1 MPVRAG
7 AWFQAFPVCETAR
20 VPDDP
25 PKDTKPDEPTSRLGR
40 FLTKYA
46 TLLSSTVLGIAGL
59 SATSIWQ
66 FRQSATAQQQAESQQ
81 RVAEMQAQNNWKI
94 ERADILS
101 KNIATLASN
110 GPETVE
116 QRYGVLL
123 SLTRGNLLDPELAV
137 SYALEL
143 GKDNAD
149 YMQSVLATVPDK
161 DYARLARAFTVSCQE
176 RFGTS
181 PAIEMCNDKLAKRSA
196 ALAKL
201 VADDGDAALAGPMPG
216 PLVLL
221 KDERPVQ
228 VHVNR
233 MAALFAPMLTAL
245 YEDRKWDDIKK
256 FIAYGSGAHLVAA
269 LVLTAAR
276 TGEFV
281 TDEEAR
287 QLQEFDDTH
296 SKWLAG
302 YLAGTT
308 CDAECKS
315 RAMSVMV
322 SHFAAAQ
329 GSYDVAMRQ
338 LLGSPRAQSQMA
350 VSRLH
355 TRLLWCQ
362 VDSADL
368 AALRDRV
375 LVPTATAVLANP
387 SADAAVR
394 DGIYSLVLLAPEPAA
409 DDAQATAAWQAM
421 TAVIAKGGDKVAR
434 TFADRRATAAHQ
446 RLNPPPALKKA
457 NFCAAATDDS
467 GSAPAEKPV
476 P

>member
-1 MPVRAG
+1 
-7 AWFQAFPVCETAR
+7 
-20 VPDDP
+20 VPDP
-25 PKDTKPDEPTSRLGR
+25 SKDDKPDEPTSRFGR

-59 SATSIWQ
+59 AATSIWQ

-81 RVAEMQAQNNWKI
+81 HVAEMQAQNSWKI

-101 KNIATLASN
+101 KNIATLASS
-110 GPETVE
+110 GPDTVE

-123 SLTRGNLLDPELAV
+123 SLARGNLLDPELAV

-149 YMQSVLATVPDK
+149 YMHSVLATVPEK

-181 PAIEMCNDKLAKRSA
+181 PAVEMCNDKLVKRSA
-196 ALAKL
+196 ALATL
-201 VADDGDAALAGPMPG
+201 IADDGEAALTGSMPG

-228 VHVNR
+228 VHVQR
-233 MAALFAPMLTAL
+233 VAALFAPMLTAL
-245 YEDRKWDDIKK
+245 YGDRKWDEINK
-256 FIAYGSGAHLVAA
+256 FIAYSNGAHLVAA

-281 TDEEAR
+281 TDDEAK
-287 QLQEFDDTH
+287 QLQQFDDTH
-296 SKWLAG
+296 SRWLAS
-302 YLAGTT
+302 YLAGAT

-315 RAMSVMV
+315 RAVSFMV

-338 LLGSPRAQSQMA
+338 LLGGPRTQSHLA

-362 VDSADL
+362 VDPADI

-387 SADAAVR
+387 NADASVR
-394 DGIYSLVLLAPEPAA
+394 DGLYSLVLLTPEPAA
-409 DDAQATAAWQAM
+409 DDAPATAAWQAM
-421 TAVIAKGGDKVAR
+421 TAVITKGGDKVAR
-434 TFADRRATAAHQ
+434 GFGDRRATAKNQ

-457 NFCAAATDDS
+457 NFCALPTDDG
-467 GSAPAEKPV
+467 GSAPAVKASP
-476 P
+476 

>member
-1 MPVRAG
+1 M
-7 AWFQAFPVCETAR
+7 CETAR
-20 VPDDP
+20 VQDQP
-25 PKDTKPDEPTSRLGR
+25 TKPGEPTSRLGR
-40 FLTKYA
+40 FLTTYA

-59 SATSIWQ
+59 AATSIWQ
-66 FRQSATAQQQAESQQ
+66 FRQSATAQQQADSQKKL
-81 RVAEMQAQNNWKI
+81 AEMQAQNSWKI

-101 KNIATLASN
+101 KNIATLASS

-123 SLTRGNLLDPELAV
+123 SLARGNLLDPELTV

-149 YMQSVLATVPDK
+149 YMQSVLATVPEK

-201 VADDGDAALAGPMPG
+201 IADDGEAALGGAMPG

-221 KDERPVQ
+221 KDERNVQ
-228 VHVNR
+228 VHVQR
-233 MAALFAPMLTAL
+233 IAALFAPMLTAL
-245 YEDRKWDDIKK
+245 YEDRKWEEIKK

-281 TDEEAR
+281 TDEEAK
-287 QLQEFDDTH
+287 QLQDFDDTH
-296 SKWLAG
+296 AKWLAS

-308 CDAECKS
+308 CDSECKS
-315 RAMSVMV
+315 RAMGVMV
-322 SHFAAAQ
+322 SHFAVAQ
-329 GSYDVAMRQ
+329 GSYDTAVRQ
-338 LLGSPRAQSQMA
+338 LLEGPRAQSQMA

-362 VDSADL
+362 VDPSDL
-368 AALRDRV
+368 AALRDHV

-394 DGIYSLVLLAPEPAA
+394 DGIFSLVLLAPEPAA
-409 DDAQATAAWQAM
+409 DDAKATAAWQAM
-421 TAVIAKGGDKVAR
+421 TAVIAKGGDKVSR
-434 TFADRRATAAHQ
+434 TFADRRAAATHQ
-446 RLNPPPALKKA
+446 RLNPPPALKKS
-457 NFCAAATDDS
+457 NFCALPADEGS
-467 GSAPAEKPV
+467 GGPPAKSV